1 MSSDAWEFC
10 TQGQPR
16 SGVNSFFF
24 IPESGITDS
33 LTLDIYLVIPKID
46 RHL

>member
-1 MSSDAWEFC
+1 MLGNFALRASHGLVSIL
-10 TQGQPR
+10 
-16 SGVNSFFF
+16 FF